1 MEITNELLAAYAEG
15 NVTPEERKQIRQ
27 YLTEHPS
34 QLESVMLMM
43 DSDNDLEA
51 KQNRRDIS
59 FKGLRPPQ
67 MRDVSFTSA
76 ALVPSA
82 AHDLHK
88 MMDSLE
94 PMNSMTFDERLDDLL
109 NELI

>member
-15 NVTPEERKQIRQ
+15 NVSPEERKQVRQ

-51 KQNRRDIS
+51 KPNRRDIS
-59 FKGLRPPQ
+59 FMGLRPPK

-76 ALVPSA
+76 AFVPSA
-82 AHDLHK
+82 SHNLHE

-109 NELI
+109 DEII